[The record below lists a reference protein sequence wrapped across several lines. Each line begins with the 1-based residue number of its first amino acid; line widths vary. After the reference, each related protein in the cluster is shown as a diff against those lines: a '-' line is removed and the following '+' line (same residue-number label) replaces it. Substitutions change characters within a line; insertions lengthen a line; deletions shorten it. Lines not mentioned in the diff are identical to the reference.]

1 MREFNKNFGGK
12 QNFGKRP
19 GNFNVR
25 MFTTTCAECGKS
37 CEVPFKP
44 NGSRPVYCKE
54 CFSKQGGS
62 HDGSHG
68 RNSFRDAPTRD
79 PQAGNGPLNDI
90 KTALSMI
97 NIKLDKVLSAIESAT
112 AEIEGEDSG
121 EFDEGP
127 VEVVNE
133 VVTEK
138 PSKPTKKK
146 SSKKRE

>member
-1 MREFNKNFGGK
+1 MREFNKNFGGR

-19 GNFNVR
+19 ENFK

-54 CFSKQGGS
+54 CFGKQGGS
-62 HDGSHG
+62 HNVSHS
-68 RNSFRDAPTRD
+68 RNSFRDASTRD
-79 PQAGNGPLNDI
+79 PQGGNGPLNDI

-112 AEIEGEDSG
+112 DEIEEADSG
-121 EFDEGP
+121 EFHAVPE
-127 VEVVNE
+127 EVVKE

-138 PSKPTKKK
+138 PLKPTKKK
-146 SSKKRE
+146 SSKKRD